1 MPTTS
6 ETILAALKTLLEGT
20 GARVERNI
28 AIPASVPAAG
38 LIILRDGEPGDP
50 EVTMSPLAYEYDHRA
65 EVEIYVQ
72 KATGRE
78 TVLDGL
84 KAAIGPLL
92 AADRTLGGLCLWV
105 EPVAPKINALPME
118 GAATIL
124 AAGIDVRLIYLTTD
138 PLA

>member
-6 ETILAALKTLLEGT
+6 ETILSALETLLAGT

-28 AIPASVPAAG
+28 PIPASVPAAG
-38 LIILRDGEPGDP
+38 LIILRDGEPGEP

-65 EVEIYVQ
+65 EIEVYVQ
-72 KATGRE
+72 KASGRE
-78 TVLDGL
+78 AVLDGL
-84 KAAIGPLL
+84 KAAIGTLI

-105 EPVAPKINALPME
+105 EPVAPKVNALPLE
-118 GAATIL
+118 GGASLLTAEIG
-124 AAGIDVRLIYLTTD
+124 ARLVYLTTD